1 MRCHGKTNASAFP
14 FLLHRRRVER
24 KKRKK
29 KNKEMKNHIASTWT
43 AHDSREWLFNEK
55 KKKEKKEKQNKTK

>member
-1 MRCHGKTNASAFP
+1 
-14 FLLHRRRVER
+14 
-24 KKRKK
+24 
-29 KNKEMKNHIASTWT
+29 MKNHIASTWT